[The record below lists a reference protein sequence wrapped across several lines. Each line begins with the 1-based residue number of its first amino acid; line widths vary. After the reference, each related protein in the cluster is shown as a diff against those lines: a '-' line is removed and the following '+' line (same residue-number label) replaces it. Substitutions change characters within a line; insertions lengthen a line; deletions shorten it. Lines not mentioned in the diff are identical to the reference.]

1 MATYYIS
8 TTGNDNTGNGSIGLP
23 WKTLKKATT
32 VVTTFGDII
41 HVNPGTYTETQQ
53 CFLSRGVSIEGDSYI
68 TTIIKSSLTG
78 TFSTFLELNSSQ
90 NTNGNQH
97 ISGITLDG
105 QYISEAN
112 FKTWIGI
119 WVTGRSNVHIYDC
132 KIINWRDRGIIFKGV
147 DETDS
152 LSDPGNHA
160 TGNKIYN
167 CIIDNSAQNAGAYGA
182 GCVNIGGQEGME
194 IYNNTITQTT
204 RPNFKNGWPIKY
216 WDNGWLKGVKI
227 YNNTLKKAPYQGT
240 YPGENGDWSFA
251 IELFNI
257 QGLEIYNNTIQGS
270 IDLNYNYKGSYPF
283 SMWIHDNIIS
293 HDVQNTKVE
302 DGIILE
308 FRTESAII
316 ENNIFKNKTS
326 GISFN
331 TRGPANTG
339 GYDPV
344 PGGLPGGYSY
354 LVNNVIKNNAF
365 YNLYQGSGIGNRFA
379 IGVISEGTDDPQIN
393 NMQIYN
399 NTAVVKSGDA
409 IGIGLDFTSQPNGNC
424 TGLYIKNNILEGF
437 TSAAIQGTSGAG
449 NTNINTCQITHN
461 NIRLCGNGNAPLW
474 PGGNPVNYTYNNT
487 TSVNPL
493 FISTTDFH
501 LQAGSPMIDTGI
513 NVGLPYSGSAPDRG
527 AYEYVTITNTP
538 PTANAG
544 ADQTITLPTSSTTLS
559 GSGSFDIDGT
569 ITGYLWTRIS
579 GPNTPTIVSPNGM
592 NTNLTGLIAGTYVYQ
607 LQVTDDDGATGTDQI
622 SIIVNAAPALS
633 TMKRKSVILS
643 GYIPIG
649 IDLLASSYSDSSQA
663 LAAYATANFSP
674 VTIAST
680 YNIGTP
686 NVTTIDIALFTA
698 TTFLKETINVD
709 TTSETTFWNDIEG
722 WLFLNNSYSIIP
734 GLKYRLNNPLKDT
747 YLLLQ

>member
-8 TTGNDNTGNGSIGLP
+8 TTGNDTTGNGSIGLP

-32 VVTTFGDII
+32 VAISFGDII
-41 HVNPGTYTETQQ
+41 HINPGTYTETQQ
-53 CFLSRGVSIEGDSYI
+53 SNLARGVSLEGDDYN

-78 TFSTFLELNSSQ
+78 TFSTFLQLESPQ
-90 NTNGNQH
+90 DTNGAQT
-97 ISGITLDG
+97 ISGITFDG
-105 QYISEAN
+105 QYVSESN
-112 FKTWIGI
+112 YKTWIGI
-119 WVTGRSNVHIYDC
+119 WVIGRSNVRIFNC
-132 KIINWRDRGIIFKGV
+132 KVINWKDRGIIFKGV
-147 DETDS
+147 DENDS
-152 LSDPGNHA
+152 LSNPGHHA

-167 CIIDNSAQNAGAYGA
+167 CIIDNSATNVGSYGA
-182 GCVNIGGQEGME
+182 GCVNIGGQDGME
-194 IYNNTITQTT
+194 IYNNTITQTS

-216 WDNGWLKGVKI
+216 WDNGWLKGCKI

-270 IDLNYNYKGSYPF
+270 IDLNYNYKGSYAF
-283 SMWIHDNIIS
+283 SMWIHDNTIS

-331 TRGPANTG
+331 TRGPNNTG

-344 PGGLPGGYSY
+344 PGGLSGGYSY
-354 LVNNVIKNNAF
+354 LVNNIIKNNTF

-399 NTAVVKSGDA
+399 NTMAVKSGDA
-409 IGIGLDFTSQPNGNC
+409 IGIGVDLSSQPNGNC
-424 TGLYIKNNILEGF
+424 IGLYIKNNIFEGF
-437 TSAAIQGTSGAG
+437 TAAAIQGTSGSG

-461 NIRLCGNGNAPLW
+461 NLRNCGNGNAPYW
-474 PGGNPVNYTYNNT
+474 PGGNPVNYTYSNT
-487 TSVNPL
+487 TTSNPL

-501 LQAGSPMIDTGI
+501 LQGGSPMIDTGV
-513 NVGLPYSGSAPDRG
+513 NVGLPYSGAAPDRG
-527 AYEYVTITNTP
+527 AYEYAVIVNTP

-544 ADQTITLPTSSTTLS
+544 VDQVVTLPTSSTTLS
-559 GSGSFDIDGT
+559 GIGSTDIDGT
-569 ITGYLWTRIS
+569 ITGYLWTRVS
-579 GPNTPTIVSPNGM
+579 GPNTPTIVSPNGV

-607 LQVTDDDGATGTDQI
+607 LQVTDDDGATGIDQI
-622 SIIVNAAPALS
+622 SIVVNPAPGS
-633 TMKRKSVILS
+633 PMVRRKAIMLN
-643 GYIPIG
+643 GYIPVG
-649 IDLLASSYSDSSQA
+649 LDLLGSSWTNETEA
-663 LAAYATANFSP
+663 LAAYNTATYSANA
-674 VTIAST
+674 IASY
-680 YNIGTP
+680 YNTGTP
-686 NVTTIDIALFTA
+686 QNTSVDVTLFTGSSY
-698 TTFLKETINVD
+698 LREIINVD
-709 TTSETTFWNDIEG
+709 ITNETTFWADIEG
-722 WLFLNNSYSIIP
+722 WLFMNNSYSIIP
-734 GLKYRLNNPLKDT
+734 GIKYRLDNPLKDT

>member
-8 TTGNDNTGNGSIGLP
+8 TTGNDTTGNGSIGLP

-32 VVTTFGDII
+32 VATTFGDII
-41 HVNPGTYTETQQ
+41 HVNPGTYIETQQ
-53 CFLSRGVSIEGDSYI
+53 CDVARGVSIEGDDYN

-78 TFSTFLELNSSQ
+78 TFSTFLQLESGQ
-90 NTNGNQH
+90 DTNGGQH

-105 QYISEAN
+105 QYVSESN
-112 FKTWIGI
+112 YKTWIGV
-119 WVTGRSNVHIYDC
+119 WVVGRSNVHIFNC
-132 KIINWRDRGIIFKGV
+132 KIINWRDRGVIYKGV
-147 DETDS
+147 DENDS
-152 LSDPGNHA
+152 IQDPGHHA

-167 CIIDNSAQNAGAYGA
+167 CIIDNCAQNAGSYGA
-182 GCVNIGGQEGME
+182 GCINIGGQEGME
-194 IYNNTITQTT
+194 IYNNTITQTS

-216 WDNGWLKGVKI
+216 WDNGWLFGCKI
-227 YNNTLKKAPYQGT
+227 YNNILKKAPYQGT

-257 QGLEIYNNTIQGS
+257 YGLEIYNNTIQGS
-270 IDLNYNYKGSYPF
+270 IDLNYNKKGSYAY
-283 SMWIHDNIIS
+283 SMWIHDNTLS

-316 ENNIFKNKTS
+316 ENNIFINKTS

-331 TRGPANTG
+331 TRGPANDG
-339 GYDPV
+339 GYPY
-344 PGGLPGGYSY
+344 PGGQPTGGYSY

-365 YNLYQGSGIGNRFA
+365 YNLYQGTGIGNRFA

-399 NTAVVKSGDA
+399 NSAVVKSGDS
-409 IGIGLDFTSQPNGNC
+409 IGIALDFTSQPNGNC
-424 TGLYIKNNILEGF
+424 IGLYIKNNIFRGF
-437 TSAAIQGTSGAG
+437 TDSWIRGSSGAG

-461 NIRLCGNGNAPLW
+461 NIYQCGNGNNPNW
-474 PGGNPVNYTYNNT
+474 PGGNPVNYTISNGT
-487 TSVNPL
+487 TVDPL
-493 FISTTDFH
+493 FVSATDFH
-501 LQAGSPMIDTGI
+501 LQAGSTMIDTGV

-527 AYEYVTITNTP
+527 AYEYAVVVNTP

-544 ADQTITLPTSSTTLS
+544 ADQVITLPTNSTTVS

-569 ITGYLWTRIS
+569 IQGWLWTRIS
-579 GPNTPTIVSPNGM
+579 GPNVPTIVSPNGM

-607 LQVTDDDGATGTDQI
+607 LQVTDNQGATGTDQI
-622 SIIVNAAPALS
+622 SIVVNPS
-633 TMKRKSVILS
+633 PGNPMVRRKAIMIN
-643 GYIPIG
+643 GYIPVG
-649 IDLLASSYSDSSQA
+649 LDLLGSSYTDEDEA
-663 LAAYATANFSP
+663 LTAYNTANYN
-674 VTIAST
+674 ASVIST
-680 YNIGTP
+680 HFNVGTP
-686 NVTTIDIALFTA
+686 SITSVDATLFTSSSYVR
-698 TTFLKETINVD
+698 ETINVD

-722 WLFLNNSYSIIP
+722 WLFVNNSYSLIEGI
-734 GLKYRLNNPLKDT
+734 KYRLNNPLKDT